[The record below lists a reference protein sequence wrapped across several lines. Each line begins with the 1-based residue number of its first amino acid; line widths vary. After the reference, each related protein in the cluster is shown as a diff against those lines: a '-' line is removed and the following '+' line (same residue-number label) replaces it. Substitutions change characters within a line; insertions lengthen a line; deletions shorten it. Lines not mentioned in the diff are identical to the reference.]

1 MQSIR
6 PVLALLERPAPV
18 DPAVFPHAPEPLEE
32 VGAAAPADAAAAFA
46 FSFSRLTGSED
57 DRPLVL
63 VTTTL
68 WLHERG
74 RPFARGIERWG
85 VRLERL
91 IWVRTAR
98 EAEALWALEEAL
110 KSGAVAGGLATV
122 ETPPLVATRRLDFA
136 ARAGA
141 AVGIVLRAGAGQDLS
156 AARRRWRIHSD
167 ASATHRWDESA
178 PGRVRLTAEL
188 VRRRDGP
195 PGAWALEQDD
205 ETGRLGVAAGL
216 AGHGLDETWT
226 GPSRRL
232 ASQAA

>member
-1 MQSIR
+1 MRSVR
-6 PVLALLERPAPV
+6 PALALLDRPAPV
-18 DPAVFPHAPEPLEE
+18 DPAVFPHAAEPLEE

-46 FSFSRLTGSED
+46 FSLSRLTGCD
-57 DRPLVL
+57 DSRPLVL
-63 VTTTL
+63 VTTAL
-68 WLHERG
+68 WLRERG
-74 RPFARGIERWG
+74 RPFARGLECWG
-85 VRLERL
+85 VKSERL

-110 KSGAVAGGLATV
+110 KSGAIAGGLATV
-122 ETPPLVATRRLDFA
+122 ETPPFVATRRLDFA

-141 AVGIVLRAGAGQDLS
+141 AIGVVLRAEAGGDLS
-156 AARRRWRIHSD
+156 AARRRWRIRSG
-167 ASATHRWDESA
+167 ASALHEWDATA
-178 PGRVRLTAEL
+178 PGRVRLAAEL

-216 AGHGLDETWT
+216 AGHGLDETWAAPD
-226 GPSRRL
+226 GRL